1 MALENAVF
9 QMPEADRCL
18 GLQENSSVLL
28 VAAVERRKVIRENS
42 EFDPERQTVPWVPNR
57 RIPPWNFSIAQWRNQ
72 RLTAQLQVISA
83 VPDDWQRLVVA
94 RAAVP
99 GWTFE
104 NFEMQR
110 LTQQWEQ
117 PELVQERVADLMEE
131 LNETIDKLPMNQA
144 LALWNLLAEADR
156 VGPTAAQQLERV

>member
-1 MALENAVF
+1 MQAYRLDLE
-9 QMPEADRCL
+9 
-18 GLQENSSVLL
+18 
-28 VAAVERRKVIRENS
+28 ERIH
-42 EFDPERQTVPWVPNR
+42 NR
-57 RIPPWNFSIAQWRNQ
+57 YFS
-72 RLTAQLQVISA
+72 
-83 VPDDWQRLVVA
+83 
-94 RAAVP
+94 
-99 GWTFE
+99 
-104 NFEMQR
+104 FEMQR